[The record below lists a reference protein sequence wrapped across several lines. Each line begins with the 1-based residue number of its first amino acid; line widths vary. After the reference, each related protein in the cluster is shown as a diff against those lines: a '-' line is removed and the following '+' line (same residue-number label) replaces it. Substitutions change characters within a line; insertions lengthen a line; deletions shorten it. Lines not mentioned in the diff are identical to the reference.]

1 MSLESCRFLKIDV
14 HFLETKQ
21 VELKQLLRPYGFE
34 SISVIGPPVTEPSN
48 FAYSLS
54 GRRISLKVFIHL
66 FMRVGMCEHVSWC
79 TQIQRK
85 TCWTHL
91 CCVSSGVQLRPVG
104 CRAVTL

>member
-54 GRRISLKVFIHL
+54 LGGEFLLKFSFIY
-66 FMRVGMCEHVSWC
+66 
-79 TQIQRK
+79 
-85 TCWTHL
+85 L
-91 CCVSSGVQLRPVG
+91 CG
-104 CRAVTL
+104 